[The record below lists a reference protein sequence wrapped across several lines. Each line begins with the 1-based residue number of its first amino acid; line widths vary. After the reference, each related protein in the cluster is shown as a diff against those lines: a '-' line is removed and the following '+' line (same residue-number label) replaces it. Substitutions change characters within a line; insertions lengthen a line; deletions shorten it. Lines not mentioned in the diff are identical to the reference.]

1 MKTGHSIVRVR
12 TRETICHPDI
22 SQLIMRGARKAGLT
36 QPAAVLAEIVGQ
48 IASHGIGVF
57 VGFDGHDPKA
67 VAIAQLPSSAF
78 HLAPTVSL
86 AYSEGA
92 RALAIA
98 VGARLR
104 DWLCEAGFRDA
115 LAINMQHT
123 DRAFMRGLAHFG
135 TPERIGGIIRFSL

>member
-1 MKTGHSIVRVR
+1 
-12 TRETICHPDI
+12 
-22 SQLIMRGARKAGLT
+22 MRGARKAGLPH
-36 QPAAVLAEIVGQ
+36 PAAVLAEIVGQ
-48 IASHGIGVF
+48 VHSHAIGVF
-57 VGFDGHDPKA
+57 VGFRGHDPKA

-86 AYSEGA
+86 AYTEGD
-92 RALAIA
+92 RTLSIA

-104 DWLCEAGFRDA
+104 DWLCEAGFDHA

-135 TPERIGGIIRFSL
+135 MPERVGGVIKFSF